1 MASLK
6 IPELVPSAA
15 EDSQQLRKAF
25 VGWGTDEACIIR
37 ILGHRNAEQ
46 RKLIRDSY
54 EANYQKDL
62 LNDLDGEISGDF
74 QRVVHLWTMSP
85 AERDACLANEA
96 IKGLPGRNC
105 VIMEIA
111 CARSSV
117 DLFKMRQNYQLR
129 YKKSLEEDV
138 ADHSTGD
145 FRTLLVSLVTALRYE
160 GEEVNME
167 LASDEADIL
176 HEKIS
181 DKAYSD
187 EELIRILSI
196 RSKTQLNATFNRY
209 NDKFGNVINKDLRA
223 NPKDQYLTLLRSA
236 IKCLT
241 EPEKYFEKVLRLSMK
256 GLGTD
261 EESLTRVVATRAEV
275 DMELIKEKYYKRN
288 SMTLDTAISDDTSG
302 GYERMLLAL
311 IGHGNL

>member
-6 IPELVPSAA
+6 VSELVPSPA

-25 VGWGTDEACIIR
+25 VGLGTDEACIIR
-37 ILGHRNAEQ
+37 ILGHRNAAQ
-46 RKLIRDSY
+46 RKLIRDTY
-54 EANYQKDL
+54 EATYQKDL
-62 LNDLDGEISGDF
+62 LEDLAGEISGDF
-74 QRVVHLWTMSP
+74 QRLVHLWTMGP

-96 IKGLPGRNC
+96 IKRLPGSSC
-105 VIMEIA
+105 IIMEIA

-117 DLFKMRQNYQLR
+117 DLFKARQTYQAL

-145 FRTLLVSLVTALRYE
+145 FRKLLVSLVTALRYE

-167 LASDEADIL
+167 LASDEAKAL

-196 RSKTQLNATFNRY
+196 RSKTQLNATFNQY
-209 NDKFGNVINKDLRA
+209 NDKFGNAINKDLRA

-241 EPEKYFEKVLRLSMK
+241 EPEKYFEKVLRLAMK
-256 GLGTD
+256 GWGTD
-261 EESLTRVVATRAEV
+261 EDSLTRVVATRAEV

-288 SMTLDTAISDDTSG
+288 SVTLDSAISDDTSG
-302 GYERMLLAL
+302 DYEKMLLAL

>member
-1 MASLK
+1 MESLK
-6 IPELVPSAA
+6 VPELVPSAA

-25 VGWGTDEACIIR
+25 VGWGTDEECIIR
-37 ILGHRNAEQ
+37 ILGHRNAAQ
-46 RKLIRDSY
+46 RKLIRETY
-54 EANYQKDL
+54 EATYEKDL
-62 LNDLDGEISGDF
+62 LQDLAGEISGDF
-74 QRVVHLWTMSP
+74 QRVVHLWTMAP
-85 AERDACLANEA
+85 AERDACLVNEA
-96 IKGLPGRNC
+96 IKHLPGSNC
-105 VIMEIA
+105 IIMEIA

-117 DLFKMRQNYQLR
+117 DLFKVRQNYQAR

-145 FRTLLVSLVTALRYE
+145 FRKLLVSLVTALRYE
-160 GEEVNME
+160 GEEVNMD
-167 LASDEADIL
+167 LASDEAKIL

-187 EELIRILSI
+187 DELIRILSI
-196 RSKTQLNATFNRY
+196 RSKTQLNATFNQY
-209 NDKFGNVINKDLRA
+209 NDKFGNAINKDLRA

-236 IKCLT
+236 IKCLM
-241 EPEKYFEKVLRLSMK
+241 EPEKYFEKVLRLAMK
-256 GLGTD
+256 GFGTD

-288 SMTLDTAISDDTSG
+288 SVTLESAISDDTSG
-302 GYERMLLAL
+302 DYEKMLLAL

>member
-6 IPELVPSAA
+6 IPELVPSPA
-15 EDSQQLRKAF
+15 EDSQQLRKAL
-25 VGWGTDEACIIR
+25 VGWGMDEACIIR
-37 ILGHRNAEQ
+37 ILAHRNAAQ
-46 RKLIRDSY
+46 RKLIRDTY
-54 EANYQKDL
+54 EATYQKDL
-62 LNDLDGEISGDF
+62 LKDLDGEISGDF
-74 QRVVHLWTMSP
+74 QHVVHLWTMRP

-96 IKGLPGRNC
+96 LKRLPGSYC
-105 VIMEIA
+105 IIMEIA

-117 DLFKMRQNYQLR
+117 DLFKARQTYQAR

-145 FRTLLVSLVTALRYE
+145 FCKLLVSLVTALRYE

-167 LASDEADIL
+167 LASDEAKIL

-196 RSKTQLNATFNRY
+196 RSKTQLNATFNQY
-209 NDKFGNVINKDLRA
+209 NDHFGNAINKDLRA

-241 EPEKYFEKVLRLSMK
+241 EPEKYFEKVLRLVMK

-261 EESLTRVVATRAEV
+261 EESLTRVVATRTEV

-288 SMTLDTAISDDTSG
+288 SVTLEGAISDDTSG
-302 GYERMLLAL
+302 DYEKMLLAL

>member
-25 VGWGTDEACIIR
+25 VGWGTDEARIIE
-37 ILGHRNAEQ
+37 ILGHRNAAQ
-46 RKLIRDSY
+46 RKLIRETY
-54 EANYQKDL
+54 EATYEKDL
-62 LNDLDGEISGDF
+62 LQDLDGEISGDF
-74 QRVVHLWTMSP
+74 QRVVHLWTMTP

-96 IKGLPGRNC
+96 IKRLPGSNYI
-105 VIMEIA
+105 IMEIA

-117 DLFKMRQNYQLR
+117 DLFKVRQNYQAR

-145 FRTLLVSLVTALRYE
+145 FRKLLVSLVTALRYE

-167 LASDEADIL
+167 LASDEAKIL

-196 RSKTQLNATFNRY
+196 RSKTQLNATFNQY
-209 NDKFGNVINKDLRA
+209 NDKFGNAINKDLRA

-236 IKCLT
+236 IKCLI
-241 EPEKYFEKVLRLSMK
+241 EPEKYFEKVLRLAMK
-256 GLGTD
+256 GFGTD

-288 SMTLDTAISDDTSG
+288 SVTLDSAISDDTSG
-302 GYERMLLAL
+302 DYEKMLLAL

>member
-25 VGWGTDEACIIR
+25 RWGTDEACIIR

-96 IKGLPGRNC
+96 IKRLPGRNC

-145 FRTLLVSLVTALRYE
+145 FR
-160 GEEVNME
+160 
-167 LASDEADIL
+167 
-176 HEKIS
+176 
-181 DKAYSD
+181 
-187 EELIRILSI
+187 
-196 RSKTQLNATFNRY
+196 
-209 NDKFGNVINKDLRA
+209 
-223 NPKDQYLTLLRSA
+223 
-236 IKCLT
+236 
-241 EPEKYFEKVLRLSMK
+241 KVLSYAYINNGVSKAK
-256 GLGTD
+256 GFP
-261 EESLTRVVATRAEV
+261 S
-275 DMELIKEKYYKRN
+275 N
-288 SMTLDTAISDDTSG
+288 
-302 GYERMLLAL
+302 
-311 IGHGNL
+311 